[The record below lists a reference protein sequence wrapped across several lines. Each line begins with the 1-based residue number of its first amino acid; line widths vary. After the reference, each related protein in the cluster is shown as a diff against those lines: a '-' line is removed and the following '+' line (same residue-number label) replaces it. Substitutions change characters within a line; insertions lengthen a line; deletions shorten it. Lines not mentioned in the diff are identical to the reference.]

1 MPMNNDAITTT
12 NPNSSLCQEA
22 LEKNLIAALTRLQHT
37 AFEKELL
44 GSSVPLAADAKPE
57 SFFGFYIGAY
67 HFMVAASC
75 FCEVLVDTAIAS
87 IPNAP
92 SCLVGLSNVRGV
104 LTPIYQIHSSLN
116 IDPPKKWIIFLVGKG
131 ESAVGILIDSLPTSL
146 SASVYQRQTANT
158 HEQLLLQQLVQAHY
172 FINQEHW
179 LLFSGTALGSQLLAL
194 ANQFHKAP
202 GCLPAGGESAYV

>member
-1 MPMNNDAITTT
+1 MNNDAIT
-12 NPNSSLCQEA
+12 SVRSHASLTQEA

-44 GSSVPLAADAKPE
+44 GSSVPVAVDAKPE
-57 SFFGFYIGAY
+57 TFFGFSIGIY

-104 LTPIYQIHSSLN
+104 LMPIYQLHSALELES
-116 IDPPKKWIIFLVGKG
+116 PKKLIIFAVGKG
-131 ESAVGILIDSLPTSL
+131 DAAFGILIDNLPISLL
-146 SASVYQRQTANT
+146 VSASQRQAASKQENPV
-158 HEQLLLQQLVQAHY
+158 LQQLISSQY
-172 FINQEHW
+172 FSGQQHW
-179 LLFSGTALGSQLLAL
+179 LVLNGIELGAQLLAL
-194 ANQFHKAP
+194 ANQSHKP
-202 GCLPAGGESAYV
+202 HSYLSAGRELAYS